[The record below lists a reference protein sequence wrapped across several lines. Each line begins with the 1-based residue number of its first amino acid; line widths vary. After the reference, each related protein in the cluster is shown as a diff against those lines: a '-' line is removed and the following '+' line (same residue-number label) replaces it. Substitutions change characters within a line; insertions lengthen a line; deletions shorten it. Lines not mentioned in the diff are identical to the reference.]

1 MVNAAEGGP
10 RRLRTLR
17 VAYGLASIALV
28 GLYPVLPGTGREFV
42 LIGAIAGAGA
52 CVAYGRRR
60 VRSDLRSPWTLL
72 LGALVAFLAAGFAL
86 LLPTH
91 HATTVRWLIDAVG
104 NLLVLAAALALII
117 GRRSR
122 DVGGII
128 DAAVIA
134 FAAGS
139 VLWVFLP
146 HRLDTDG
153 GFAAQ
158 LDLFVVVV
166 AFAGV
171 LGALVRVATT
181 GVQSNPALRWLLAA
195 VGIAIIE
202 NILRALA
209 GADTVSQ
216 TVAAELSIVALAA
229 TGQFGLDPTAPA
241 LMRRQPT
248 VRSERLSVARLAFL
262 CAAVAAFPIVVGI
275 RALLRHDTGGALLAA
290 QGVAVAALVMLR
302 IGVLSFAWARAERAL
317 EHQASHDPLTQL
329 LNRREFIARL
339 ADVLARGERCAVVF
353 CDLDNFKAINDIF
366 GHDAGDRLLI
376 EVAQRLTGCV
386 QPPHVVSRFG
396 GDEFVALLIDA
407 TDEETE
413 AIRSC
418 LTSVLARPF
427 EQAGGAPVGIS
438 IGVARSE
445 DATDPDELL
454 RAADRFMYAEKTQ
467 RRSAP
472 WPPGVFPGQVSDA
485 GA

>member
-1 MVNAAEGGP
+1 VVNAAEGGP
-10 RRLRTLR
+10 RPLRTLR
-17 VAYGLASIALV
+17 VAYGLASLALA
-28 GLYPVLPGTGREFV
+28 GLYPVLPEPVRDV
-42 LIGAIAGAGA
+42 ILIGAIAGAGA
-52 CVAYGRRR
+52 CVAYGRQLVRCDRR
-60 VRSDLRSPWTLL
+60 LPWTLL

-86 LLPTH
+86 LLPVQ
-91 HATTVRWLIDAVG
+91 HATTVHWLIDAVG
-104 NLLVLAAALALII
+104 NVLVLAAALALII

-122 DVGGII
+122 DIGGII

-139 VLWVFLP
+139 VLWVALP
-146 HRLDTDG
+146 HRLDSDG

-166 AFAGV
+166 AFSGV

-181 GVQSNPALRWLLAA
+181 GLRPNPALRWLLAA
-195 VGIAIIE
+195 VGIAITE
-202 NILRALA
+202 NILRALDA
-209 GADTVSQ
+209 GHAVPH
-216 TVAAELSIVALAA
+216 TVAAMLSVVALGT
-229 TGQFGLDPTAPA
+229 TGQFGLDPAAPS
-241 LMRRQPT
+241 LTRRRPT
-248 VRSERLSVARLAFL
+248 VRSERLSVARLVFL
-262 CAAVAAFPIVVGI
+262 CAAVAAFPIVVGV
-275 RALLRHDTGGALLAA
+275 RALLDDDTAGVLLAA
-290 QGVAVAALVMLR
+290 QGVIVAALVMLR

-386 QPPHVVSRFG
+386 RPPHVVSRFG

-418 LTSVLARPF
+418 LTSVLAQPF

-438 IGVARSE
+438 IGVARSD
-445 DATDPDELL
+445 DASDPDELL
-454 RAADRFMYAEKTQ
+454 RAADRFMYAEKTR

-472 WPPGVFPGQVSDA
+472 WPPGVYPGQITDS

>member
-1 MVNAAEGGP
+1 MVNAAEGGR

-17 VAYGLASIALV
+17 VAYGLVGLALAA
-28 GLYPVLPGTGREFV
+28 LYPVLPESV
-42 LIGAIAGAGA
+42 QDVILIGAIAGAGA
-52 CVAYGRRR
+52 CVAYGRRL
-60 VRSDLRSPWTLL
+60 VRCDRRLPWTLL
-72 LGALVAFLAAGFAL
+72 LGALAAFLAAGSAL
-86 LLPTH
+86 LLPLQ

-139 VLWVFLP
+139 VLWVVLP
-146 HRLDTDG
+146 HRLDSDG

-166 AFAGV
+166 ALAGV

-181 GVQSNPALRWLLAA
+181 RVQPNPALRWLLAA
-195 VGIAIIE
+195 VGIAIAE
-202 NILRALA
+202 NILRALEDGSA
-209 GADTVSQ
+209 VPQ
-216 TVAAELSIVALAA
+216 TVATMLSIVALTA

-241 LMRRQPT
+241 LMRRQPAA
-248 VRSERLSVARLAFL
+248 RSERLSVARLAFL
-262 CAAVAAFPIVVGI
+262 CAAVAAFPVVVGV
-275 RALLRHDTGGALLAA
+275 RALLDDDTGGALLAA
-290 QGVAVAALVMLR
+290 QGVVVAALVMLR
-302 IGVLSFAWARAERAL
+302 IGVLSSAWARAERAL

-339 ADVLARGERCAVVF
+339 ADVLTRGERCTVVF

-376 EVAQRLTGCV
+376 EVAQRLTECV
-386 QPPHVVSRFG
+386 RPPHVVSRFG
-396 GDEFVALLIDA
+396 GDEFVALLVDA
-407 TDEETE
+407 TEEETE
-413 AIRSC
+413 AIRAC
-418 LTSVLARPF
+418 LTSVLAQPF

-445 DATDPDELL
+445 DVSDPDELL
-454 RAADRFMYAEKTQ
+454 RAADRFMYAEKLARG
-467 RRSAP
+467 RRGRYAD
-472 WPPGVFPGQVSDA
+472 GLDGD
-485 GA
+485 GR